1 MGRILNLILLL
12 VVVAVFVRVLL
23 ASYTPEVREEFN
35 KSLTTTTTS
44 LALTIPHYALE
55 EPIVEWKLPSDK
67 YVFIEC
73 MTEDHLELIEGNS
86 TDYGHNLPRST
97 NIGYDFNKTNGILIS
112 TGHIPI
118 NDTFTIFY
126 GHMPVNDTLKV
137 VFGGGEIKSGAVGYI
152 IRTNLLFVYNIS
164 LYNYIFPHN
173 SMIFTPRIIK
183 VDLNGTVYLKYK
195 NISIILK
202 DGEEWVKVTSKITPT
217 FDLIELK
224 GRVQVGKLN
233 LTTTDRIINYGIQD
247 KSKIF
252 NQTIE

>member
-1 MGRILNLILLL
+1 
-12 VVVAVFVRVLL
+12 
-23 ASYTPEVREEFN
+23 
-35 KSLTTTTTS
+35 
-44 LALTIPHYALE
+44 
-55 EPIVEWKLPSDK
+55 
-67 YVFIEC
+67 
-73 MTEDHLELIEGNS
+73 
-86 TDYGHNLPRST
+86 
-97 NIGYDFNKTNGILIS
+97 
-112 TGHIPI
+112 
-118 NDTFTIFY
+118 
-126 GHMPVNDTLKV
+126 MPVNDTLKV